1 MAQLRLTRAII
12 GHSYGKEVA
21 SGRSLLRGN
30 PEGASRTTRGSAPG
44 AVVAPSAEYA
54 IRIAVVQTVC
64 TERHNLEKDD

>member
-21 SGRSLLRGN
+21 SGHSLLRGN
-30 PEGASRTTRGSAPG
+30 LEGAPRTTRGSAPG